1 MTEGGYGSALLGC
14 AVVVAALVIRT
25 AVTEMRRP
33 GSTRQAW
40 GFLTT
45 RRGWTTFLVTACV
58 LAATTYAMAGA
69 TYLPW
74 ALLAALLITHVV
86 SDKN

>member
-1 MTEGGYGSALLGC
+1 MTEGGYGPALLGC

-25 AVTEMRRP
+25 AVTETRRP
-33 GSTRQAW
+33 GSARRDWAFLSTRQGW
-40 GFLTT
+40 G
-45 RRGWTTFLVTACV
+45 TFLVTACV
-58 LAATTYAMAGA
+58 LAATTYATTGP

-74 ALLAALLITHVV
+74 ALLAALLITYVT